1 MYSSIIR
8 TNEYICALSDFIKL
22 EYGIYAHSITP
33 AKRGFYGETWR
44 LKTENHNYFVKLNYS
59 NAHKQIYERS
69 FPVMEHLRN
78 NGIDFIS
85 QVIKTKSGKLSST
98 FDGAV
103 LGVFNWINGDNI
115 ETDETKAPEYQML
128 AKIYTVP
135 FNGLSI
141 RSEDFSGNSS
151 NRFFN
156 QWNSLDNN
164 TIRSVFEK
172 NCIKLDHR
180 AARLKYFADLCR
192 GDTNGFVLTHGDA
205 GGNMILDGDKYYI
218 VDWDDPIFSPPERD
232 AWNMLCYEGK
242 EWAGCVFHKAL
253 RDNGINYILRS
264 ERLAYYCYYYFFYYL
279 TEYLDNFMQ
288 LGIVNEKME
297 KYFCGFYN
305 WAENRATYADK
316 TFK

>member
-22 EYGIYAHSITP
+22 EYGIYAHSIIP

-44 LKTENHNYFVKLNYS
+44 LNTKNHNYFVKLNYS

-85 QVIKTKSGKLSST
+85 QVIKTKSGKLSSA

-115 ETDETKAPEYQML
+115 ETDETKALEYQML

-164 TIRSVFEK
+164 VVYKAPPATP
-172 NCIKLDHR
+172 NDDGNHR
-180 AARLKYFADLCR
+180 ADLSYKWAAVHAGLDFIGKNDVFVHYKYSQKVRISCLLVDLEMPLFSGDVLSECGDCDLCVKACPYNFISGKLWHMDIHRDELIDYKKCATKTKHSGDGLKYAC
-192 GDTNGFVLTHGDA
+192 GYCVMA
-205 GGNMILDGDKYYI
+205 CKYPSI
-218 VDWDDPIFSPPERD
+218 QS
-232 AWNMLCYEGK
+232 
-242 EWAGCVFHKAL
+242 
-253 RDNGINYILRS
+253 
-264 ERLAYYCYYYFFYYL
+264 
-279 TEYLDNFMQ
+279 
-288 LGIVNEKME
+288 
-297 KYFCGFYN
+297 
-305 WAENRATYADK
+305 
-316 TFK
+316 